1 MRGLPGCSMVCDP
14 FDIGCKAGEAI
25 VGIIAPY
32 ILPAILVLV
41 ALFILPRA
49 GKKGWILALLIV
61 GGVVLWYIG
70 IPSLVPA
77 IRQGFGY

>member
-1 MRGLPGCSMVCDP
+1 
-14 FDIGCKAGEAI
+14 
-25 VGIIAPY
+25 
-32 ILPAILVLV
+32 VLV

-49 GKKGWILALLIV
+49 GKKGWILALFVV

-70 IPSLVPA
+70 IPGLVPA